1 MKNILVVDDDVA
13 IGRMLVD
20 YLSQHDFRISTVE
33 DSTQMERH
41 LAMETPDLL
50 IVDMNLGNE
59 DGMQIV
65 RGLTETLDVPII
77 IISGKRLD
85 EVDKVTGLELG
96 ARDYVA
102 KPFSLREMLAR
113 VRTAL
118 KSRDQQSG
126 TLPAQIYTF
135 DAWRLNTRHRRL
147 KDPSGQEIKLTA
159 GEFNLLV
166 AFLNAPRQALS
177 REQLLLATRI
187 HDQEIFDRSVD
198 VLILRLRR
206 KLAQNTTDRQYIKTQ
221 RGAGYLFDCSVE
233 LQVPRRRLQ

>member
-13 IGRMLVD
+13 IGRMLAD
-20 YLSQHDFRISTVE
+20 YLSQHGFRISTVE
-33 DSTQMERH
+33 DSAQMARH

-50 IVDMNLGNE
+50 IIDMNLGNE
-59 DGMQIV
+59 DGMQVV

-118 KSRDQQSG
+118 RTREQQSG
-126 TLPAQIYTF
+126 TSSAQIYTF

-147 KDPSGQEIKLTA
+147 NDPSGQEIKLTA

-206 KLAQNTTDRQYIKTQ
+206 KLAHNAADRQYIKTQ
-221 RGAGYLFDCSVE
+221 RGAGYLFDCTVE
-233 LQVPRRRLQ
+233 SQVPRRRLQ